1 MALKNA
7 MRVGS
12 KFLSR
17 AAVISTGKYGIGIN
31 TITLDIKLNK
41 TIPRY
46 SSSRPKVKKFSM
58 ITNDYTYILQVS
70 SNIIKVLKCY
80 CKSHY
85 LRIASP
91 ALSLPAKLVIKRET
105 AIIRFLYVIVFYT

>member
-31 TITLDIKLNK
+31 TITLDIKLK
-41 TIPRY
+41 KAIPKY
-46 SSSRPKVKKFSM
+46 SSSRPKLKKFSM
-58 ITNDYTYILQVS
+58 ITN
-70 SNIIKVLKCY
+70 N
-80 CKSHY
+80 
-85 LRIASP
+85 
-91 ALSLPAKLVIKRET
+91 
-105 AIIRFLYVIVFYT
+105 